1 MAHTLATRLARVAP
15 IALAAAAVDWGLKAW
30 ALGALR
36 PDQLVFNTEAP
47 WHDVALSVV
56 LAVGLVAVAVT
67 PLLTLAAG
75 LIVGGG
81 LGNMGELHVLGRVTD
96 FVPLGVP
103 YHGSVWSPADFMLV
117 AGLVLLWVGVV
128 RARAQAPPAPIP
140 G

>member
-15 IALAAAAVDWGLKAW
+15 IALAAAAVDWALKAW
-30 ALGALR
+30 ALAALR

-47 WHDVALSVV
+47 WHDVAISAV

-67 PLLTLAAG
+67 PLLTAAAG

-81 LGNMGELHVLGRVTD
+81 LGNLGELHALGRVTD
-96 FVPLGVP
+96 FVPLGLP
-103 YHGSVWSPADFMLV
+103 YRGSVWSPADFMLV
-117 AGLVLLWVGVV
+117 TGLVLLWVGVM
-128 RARAQAPPAPIP
+128 RARAQAPPAPVP